1 MRSRKIAISYARGL
15 MGGLL
20 IGAPVL
26 MTMEAWWEGF
36 FVPAPRL
43 ILLCLFSYGVLFI
56 LQHYSGLSHRKT
68 LAAEARAALVAYGI
82 GIVAASIILYAL
94 GVVGPETTARDLAGK
109 LGLQAVPVSIGA
121 SVAMSAFGEEHRV
134 AAKRRERAGYWGT
147 LGMALAGATLFGF
160 GPSAVEEPMMIADL
174 LTPWRAMLLV
184 VVSIVQVQLIVYAVD
199 FKQRPQ
205 DVGTRRYWMEVVRE
219 SVSTYALA
227 LFVAAYFLW
236 TFETLGSL
244 GVVASVNVVI
254 VTGFATSLGAAAAE
268 LLI

>member
-1 MRSRKIAISYARGL
+1 MHSRKTAVSYARGL

-26 MTMEAWWEGF
+26 MTMEVWWEGF

-56 LQHYSGLSHRKT
+56 LQHYSGLSHGKT
-68 LAAEARAALVAYGI
+68 LLAEARAALVAYGI
-82 GIVAASIILYAL
+82 GIIAASIILFAF
-94 GVVGPETTARDLAGK
+94 GVIGPETSLRDLAGK
-109 LGLQAVPVSIGA
+109 IALQAVPVSIGA
-121 SVAMSAFGEEHRV
+121 SVAMSAFGDEHRV
-134 AAKRRERAGYWGT
+134 AVKRRERAGYWGT

-160 GPSAVEEPMMIADL
+160 GPAAVEEPLMIAEL
-174 LTPWRAMLLV
+174 LSPWRAMLLV
-184 VVSIVQVQLIVYAVD
+184 AVSIVQVQAIVYAVD
-199 FKQRPQ
+199 FKQRPEE
-205 DVGTRRYWMEVVRE
+205 VGTREYWMEIVRE

-227 LFVAAYFLW
+227 LLVAAYFLW

-244 GVVASVNVVI
+244 GLVASVNILV
-254 VTGFATSLGAAAAE
+254 VTGFVTSLGAAAAE